1 MLGGVRR
8 AVGAGGAVLRRRLS
22 TALATEST
30 IGDEAQPYVASC
42 TFVGINSSVA
52 TPELVVQEPE
62 EYPVFPV
69 FRLLTPDGAVAPGAV
84 LPDLDR
90 ATWVDMY
97 RSMCE
102 LQTMDT
108 IFYNSQRQGRI
119 SFYMTCSGEE
129 AAGIGSAAA
138 LRPEDTIVAQYR
150 ELGVFTW
157 RGFTIQNVADQL
169 FSNELGHGKGRQMPM
184 HIGSRELNIQT
195 ISSPLATQLP
205 QAVGAAYAKKHDSEP
220 SVMVCYFGEGAAS
233 EGDFHAAL
241 NFASTLEVPVIFFCR
256 NNGYAI
262 STSTKEQY
270 RGDGIAARAVGYGM
284 HAIRVDGNDL
294 AAVFTATQAARNLAI
309 SKSKPVLIE
318 AMTYRIGHH
327 STSDDSTRYRKI
339 EEIRQYKEESDPVA
353 RFYNFMCQ
361 NQWWDQAQ
369 EEQLRQ
375 DTKAQ
380 VLKALET
387 AEARN
392 KPPLSEV
399 FSDVYDKKPSHL
411 VEQEESLIRHLE
423 KHPGKY

>member
-1 MLGGVRR
+1 MALRR
-8 AVGAGGAVLRRRLS
+8 LAGPSAGLRRRLS
-22 TALATEST
+22 TALA
-30 IGDEAQPYVASC
+30 GKAVPEAVNDPYVASC
-42 TFVGINSSVA
+42 TFVGIKSSVA
-52 TPELVVQEPE
+52 TPELVVQQPE

-69 FRLLTPDGAVAPGAV
+69 FRLLTPDGNPAPGAV
-84 LPDLDR
+84 LPDLDQ

-97 RSMCE
+97 RKMCE

-169 FSNELGHGKGRQMPM
+169 FSNEAGHGKGRQMPM
-184 HIGSRELNIQT
+184 HIGSKDLNIQT

-205 QAVGAAYAKKHDSEP
+205 QAVGAAYAKKFDKEP

-294 AAVFTATQAARNLAI
+294 AAVFAATQSARNLAI
-309 SKSKPVLIE
+309 SESKPVLVE
-318 AMTYRIGHH
+318 AMTYRLGHH

-339 EEIRQYKEESDPVA
+339 EEIRQYKEDSDPVA

-361 NQWWDQAQ
+361 NEWWDAEQ

-375 DTKAQ
+375 DTKAS

-387 AEARN
+387 AEGRD
-392 KPPLSEV
+392 KPGISEI
-399 FSDVYDKKPSHL
+399 FSDVYDKKPKHL
-411 VEQEESLIRHLE
+411 IEQEESLLRHLDA
-423 KHPGKY
+423 HPDKY